1 MQQDSIISKQS
12 TLVKLPNL
20 SKAMQMSP
28 PEKDNQIKTF
38 KNDAIEYK
46 SIN

>member
-12 TLVKLPNL
+12 TLVKLPNV

-28 PEKDNQIKTF
+28 AEKDNQIKTS
-38 KNDAIEYK
+38 KNDTIENK